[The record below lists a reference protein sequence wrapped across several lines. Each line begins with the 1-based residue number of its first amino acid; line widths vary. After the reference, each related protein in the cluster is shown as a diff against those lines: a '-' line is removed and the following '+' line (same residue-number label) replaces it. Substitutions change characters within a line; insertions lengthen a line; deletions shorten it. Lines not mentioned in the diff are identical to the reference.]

1 MGLPQQQQFSS
12 QDNVDYAT
20 YLQSSHNRKVHI
32 NQSDLQYQLVNNQKH
47 DIKDHN
53 TSFTTTK
60 GLLNGPGQNNCFLNS
75 AVQFSVFSLFGVKNN
90 GDGQESLLTTSQ
102 WSLLY
107 GSLKY
112 KLQDMAQIS
121 YTKVLRW
128 RQIQR

>member
-1 MGLPQQQQFSS
+1 MTATMGLPQQQQFSS

-75 AVQFSVFSLFGVKNN
+75 AVQVIKYYFSNLFSLFFNHAAI
-90 GDGQESLLTTSQ
+90 
-102 WSLLY
+102 Y
-107 GSLKY
+107 
-112 KLQDMAQIS
+112 IS
-121 YTKVLRW
+121 
-128 RQIQR
+128 IHP